1 MHDLASMPAPRA
13 EHDLTACVC
22 NKTRIA
28 ARVVTRI
35 YDDALR
41 PVRLRA
47 TQFALLVGLGDEGA
61 MSIAALAKLMAM
73 DRSTLTRNLRP
84 LETGGLVTR
93 GDEGWRRSRSV
104 EITAKGRARL
114 QQGLPLWRSAQSEM
128 MRKLGPSSWSRV
140 QAGLDLVAG
149 LG

>member
-1 MHDLASMPAPRA
+1 MSARRA
-13 EHDLTACVC
+13 EHDLNACVC
-22 NKTRIA
+22 NKARMA

-35 YDDALR
+35 YDEALR

-47 TQFALLVGLGDEGA
+47 TQFALLVALGSDGA

-73 DRSTLTRNLRP
+73 DPSTLTRNLRP
-84 LETGGLVTR
+84 LETGGLVAR
-93 GDEGWRRSRSV
+93 GEEGWRRSKSV
-104 EITAKGRARL
+104 EITVKVRARL
-114 QQGLPLWRSAQSEM
+114 QQGLPLWRSAHSEM

>member
-1 MHDLASMPAPRA
+1 MADR
-13 EHDLTACVC
+13 DDVKACVC
-22 NKTRIA
+22 NKTRMA

-35 YDDALR
+35 YDEALR
-41 PVRLRA
+41 PARLRA
-47 TQFALLVGLGDEGA
+47 TQFALLVALGEDGA

-104 EITAKGRARL
+104 EITAKGRERL
-114 QQGLPLWRSAQSEM
+114 RRGLPLWQSAQGEM
-128 MRKLGPSSWSRV
+128 LRRLGVANWSRV
-140 QAGLDLVAG
+140 QTGLDLLASIG
-149 LG
+149 

>member
-1 MHDLASMPAPRA
+1 MARPSIPMPEHD
-13 EHDLTACVC
+13 DLTACVC
-22 NKTRIA
+22 NEARTA
-28 ARVVTRI
+28 ARGVTRL
-35 YDDALR
+35 YHEALR

-47 TQFALLVGLGDEGA
+47 TQFALLVALGDEGA

-84 LETGGLVTR
+84 LETGGLVAR

-114 QQGLPLWRSAQSEM
+114 RQGLPLWESAQSEV
-128 MRKLGPSSWSRV
+128 MRRLGPSSWSRV